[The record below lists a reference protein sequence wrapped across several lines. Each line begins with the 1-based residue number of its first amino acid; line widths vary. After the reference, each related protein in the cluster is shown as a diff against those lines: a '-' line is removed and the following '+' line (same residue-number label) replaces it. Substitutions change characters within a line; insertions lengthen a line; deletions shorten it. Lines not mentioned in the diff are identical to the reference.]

1 MDELKGKIR
10 RAYTDIQEGQ
20 MHYRFQGESS
30 KTVLLLHMV
39 GSSSDE
45 FTRIIPLLSENYRVI
60 APDHLGFG
68 ASDMPPREYEIPDY
82 ARSILGFMDSLDIEK
97 ASILGHHA
105 AAQIAVEIAVTC
117 PDRVESL
124 ILSGIPCSRDPAE
137 RLAKLSAPY
146 MQRVEVKRDGS
157 HLMEYWARANRFGES
172 VQVCNERA
180 LDYFKAG
187 PRGEE
192 MHWAAAKYHA
202 LPKLSSIA
210 CPTLLLCGSED
221 WMLPGSEIAKE
232 VIPGNKFVIIEGG
245 TVIMNREI
253 PERVAAAI
261 FPFLK
266 SPRG

>member
-1 MDELKGKIR
+1 
-10 RAYTDIQEGQ
+10 
-20 MHYRFQGESS
+20 MHYRFQGSGR
-30 KTVLLLHMV
+30 TVLLLHMAC
-39 GSSSDE
+39 SSSDE
-45 FTRIIPLLSENYRVI
+45 FTRMIPFLSKNYRVI

-68 ASDMPPREYEIPDY
+68 ESDMPPREYQTADY
-82 ARSILGFMDSLDIEK
+82 ARSILSFMDSLNIEK

-124 ILSGIPCSRDPAE
+124 MLSGIPCSRDPAE
-137 RLAKLSAPY
+137 RLAKLNEPY
-146 MQRVEVKRDGS
+146 MQRVEVMQDGS

-192 MHWAAAKYHA
+192 MHWSAAKYHA
-202 LPKLSSIA
+202 LPKFSSIT

-232 VIPGNKFVIIEGG
+232 VIPRNEFVIIEGG
-245 TVIMNREI
+245 TVIMYREI
-253 PERVAAAI
+253 PGKVAAAI
-261 FPFLK
+261 LPFLE
-266 SPRG
+266 SLRG